1 MERKRIRKYILLLLL
16 VICAVPLIAH
26 FVRAWRIG
34 DICNNITI
42 ILEDDEQ
49 MSIHPFYAN
58 GGFAIVLPFNSNSLS
73 MKVMYKEDS
82 LNYEHIDN
90 RIAIDLGRRLLRYSH
105 IDVQEYFTEAPS
117 LYISTVSGS
126 MKDVDKSIDKS
137 YKEGGQFY

>member
-1 MERKRIRKYILLLLL
+1 
-16 VICAVPLIAH
+16 
-26 FVRAWRIG
+26 
-34 DICNNITI
+34 
-42 ILEDDEQ
+42 
-49 MSIHPFYAN
+49 
-58 GGFAIVLPFNSNSLS
+58 